1 MWTQTFHTIQSC
13 AIIEYMATWL
23 GNSFVK
29 SSGELITA
37 VDASVKVVLV
47 IHTAAWWGGCKPFKD
62 RLKLLYDSWNSSEKV
77 FEVVMVS
84 GDRDEGGFKSTVG
97 SYPWLSIPYSELS
110 TRIAEIEANI
120 PCTGYPTP
128 GFVNAKTGAVL
139 NADAYSDNWSE
150 SLLSK
155 YLK

>member
-1 MWTQTFHTIQSC
+1 
-13 AIIEYMATWL
+13 
-23 GNSFVK
+23 
-29 SSGELITA
+29 
-37 VDASVKVVLV
+37 
-47 IHTAAWWGGCKPFKD
+47 
-62 RLKLLYDSWNSSEKV
+62 V
-77 FEVVMVS
+77 FEVIMVS

-139 NADAYSDNWSE
+139 NADAYSDSWSE